1 MKRYIAI
8 LAGTALL
15 FSAVSCDFL
24 ETKVESNITTDNFFQ
39 STSDFDMALTGVYY
53 TLGSTEWNGQHRY
66 GNYFLG
72 FLYWGR
78 IGTDEAFIA
87 AGSNNGEDMIGNYTY
102 TPENLFVEKVWYMQY
117 LGIQRANIVIDRLN
131 AYTGDQVSDS
141 DRSRILG
148 EAHFLR
154 AWFYFQL
161 ARYYGEVPLVLT
173 ETTDLS
179 KLDTRKASLAEVY
192 AQVISDYEQAETLLP
207 ATNSVGHAYS
217 LAATAL
223 KAKAYLQMAGKPL
236 EDHEAAAKAAE
247 ACRKVIN
254 SSRFSLVTDYFS
266 QFDGM
271 HEHNSEYI
279 FDVEFDN
286 TISNNRYGGQVG
298 TNEGL
303 PNTEKLYT
311 TQIRTF
317 PDMYDRW
324 DDNDLRKTSINKEGY
339 IVTKDGM
346 GTIIYKDPTT
356 GAVTYE
362 RSYFIYKFRHSLD
375 RSVRG
380 SNWVEWNNA
389 INFPII
395 RYSDVLL
402 MLPEAEYRANGTV
415 STEAWE
421 GLNQVRRRGYGKDI
435 YTPDPSVDLIRG
447 AAIAAD
453 PYPGL
458 DPVLAQILDERHWE
472 LCFEGHRWADLV
484 RFGRLQQ
491 VYHDVLLHD
500 DFWSQYYDP
509 YRNNCLEKHSVFPV
523 PQSVIDSSN
532 GAIEQNALWK

>member
-1 MKRYIAI
+1 
-8 LAGTALL
+8 
-15 FSAVSCDFL
+15 
-24 ETKVESNITTDNFFQ
+24 
-39 STSDFDMALTGVYY
+39 
-53 TLGSTEWNGQHRY
+53 
-66 GNYFLG
+66 
-72 FLYWGR
+72 
-78 IGTDEAFIA
+78 
-87 AGSNNGEDMIGNYTY
+87 
-102 TPENLFVEKVWYMQY
+102 
-117 LGIQRANIVIDRLN
+117 
-131 AYTGDQVSDS
+131 
-141 DRSRILG
+141 
-148 EAHFLR
+148 
-154 AWFYFQL
+154 
-161 ARYYGEVPLVLT
+161 
-173 ETTDLS
+173 
-179 KLDTRKASLAEVY
+179 
-192 AQVISDYEQAETLLP
+192 
-207 ATNSVGHAYS
+207 
-217 LAATAL
+217 
-223 KAKAYLQMAGKPL
+223 
-236 EDHEAAAKAAE
+236 
-247 ACRKVIN
+247 
-254 SSRFSLVTDYFS
+254 
-266 QFDGM
+266 M

-286 TISNNRYGGQVG
+286 TVSNNRYGGQVA

-317 PDMYDRW
+317 PDMYNRW

-339 IVTKDGM
+339 IVTKDGV

-389 INFPII
+389 INFPIT

-415 STEAWE
+415 SAEAWE

-435 YTPDPSVDLIRG
+435 YTPDPSVDLVQG

-458 DPVLAQILDERHWE
+458 ETVLAQILDERHWE